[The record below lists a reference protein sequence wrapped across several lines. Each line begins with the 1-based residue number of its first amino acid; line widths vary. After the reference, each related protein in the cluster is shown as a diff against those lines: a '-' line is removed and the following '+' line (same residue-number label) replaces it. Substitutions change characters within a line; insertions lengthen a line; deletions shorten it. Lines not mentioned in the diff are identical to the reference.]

1 MNTQAEI
8 EWQGDNSQL
17 KSLSLAAYFLAAV
30 LFLLS
35 LFIPAFITQSQ
46 DIYGYWVLAM
56 GWLGFITFQF
66 AWYAL
71 PLAIISIRVSARK
84 PQFSLLISVFA
95 ILVASE
101 AFLFKKVPFAN
112 SEEVIDVGLGFYLWY
127 MSFILVAAG
136 NLFRL
141 VAWGSHVE
149 DADED
154 EKEPEIIKPRTKP
167 INVRKQRKVERML
180 VVEKKPEV
188 VSKPPPLP
196 ETPKAVL
203 GIPPPLPLTIK
214 KAKHTPPPLPG
225 KSITSN

>member
-46 DIYGYWVLAM
+46 DIYGYWVLAL

-71 PLAIISIRVSARK
+71 PLAIIAIRLSGKK
-84 PQFSLLISVFA
+84 PQFSLLLSVFA

-112 SEEVIDVGLGFYLWY
+112 SDEVIDIGLGFYLWY
-127 MSFILVAAG
+127 TSFILVAAG

-149 DADED
+149 EASED
-154 EKEPEIIKPRTKP
+154 EHASEIIVPKSKP
-167 INVRKQRKVERML
+167 ITVRKHRKVERM
-180 VVEKKPEV
+180 VVAEKKPKITV
-188 VSKPPPLP
+188 KPPPLP
-196 ETPKAVL
+196 DVPTAVL
-203 GIPPPLPLTIK
+203 GIPPPLPATTK
-214 KAKHTPPPLPG
+214 RVEHEPLPLPRR
-225 KSITSN
+225 

>member
-17 KSLSLAAYFLAAV
+17 KSLSFAAYFLAAV

-35 LFIPAFITQSQ
+35 LFLPAFITQSQ

-71 PLAIISIRVSARK
+71 PLAIIAIQVSARK
-84 PQFSLLISVFA
+84 PQFSLLLSVFA
-95 ILVASE
+95 IVVASE

-112 SEEVIDVGLGFYLWY
+112 SDEVIDVGLGFYLWY
-127 MSFILVAAG
+127 MSFILVAGG

-141 VAWGSHVE
+141 VAWGSRVE
-149 DADED
+149 DVIDD
-154 EKEPEIIKPRTKP
+154 DKEAEIAKPRTEP
-167 INVRKQRKVERML
+167 INLRKERKVERK
-180 VVEKKPEV
+180 VIVEKKTQ
-188 VSKPPPLP
+188 SIAKPPPLP
-196 ETPKAVL
+196 VKPEAVL
-203 GIPPPLPLTIK
+203 GIPPPLPASTK
-214 KAKHTPPPLPG
+214 RSKNTPPPLP
-225 KSITSN
+225 IA